1 MITASTYDP
10 SFAPV
15 PMATNLA
22 PQESAT
28 RNNTEQSGIQ
38 AGGSQTPG
46 SESLHLS
53 IESEVS
59 YANHLARIY
68 PTTKI
73 LTVHN
78 AVEGDSMHEYLS
90 GLNFST
96 NRRN

>member
-28 RNNTEQSGIQ
+28 RINTQQSGTQ
-38 AGGSQTPG
+38 TGGSQPPG
-46 SESLHLS
+46 AESLHLS

-73 LTVHN
+73 PTVHN
-78 AVEGDSMHEYLS
+78 VEGDSMHEYLS

>member
-1 MITASTYDP
+1 MISASTYDP

-22 PQESAT
+22 HQESAT
-28 RNNTEQSGIQ
+28 RINTPQSVSQ
-38 AGGSQTPG
+38 AGGSRNPG
-46 SESLHLS
+46 AECLHLS

-73 LTVHN
+73 PTAHTV
-78 AVEGDSMHEYLS
+78 AEGDSMHEYLS

-96 NRRN
+96 NIRN

>member
-1 MITASTYDP
+1 MISASTYDP

-28 RNNTEQSGIQ
+28 RINTQQSGTQ
-38 AGGSQTPG
+38 AGGSRSPG
-46 SESLHLS
+46 AESLHLS
-53 IESEVS
+53 IKSEVS

-68 PTTKI
+68 PATKI
-73 LTVHN
+73 PTGHT
-78 AVEGDSMHEYLS
+78 AAEGDSMHEYLS

>member
-1 MITASTYDP
+1 MYDP

-38 AGGSQTPG
+38 AGGSQPPG

-73 LTVHN
+73 PTVHN
-78 AVEGDSMHEYLS
+78 AVEGDSMHQYLS
-90 GLNFST
+90 GLNLST
-96 NRRN
+96 IRRN